1 MRRPIRILLAILLL
15 SIVAAIL
22 LRVQQRWPRA
32 MTIDQFDRVRVFRP
46 WWQQRGFVY
55 VLSGADGWS
64 AADEW
69 AALSY
74 AARDNYV
81 VGIDTPVLLDYINRT
96 KKGCLF
102 MNGLFEDYSR
112 VQQRTAETPH
122 FYPPIVLGRGTG
134 ASLVYLAQIGAPAL
148 ALGATVMLDP
158 EPRLKLAPPICE
170 HPATQYPE
178 GEQQIRPD
186 PLGPNV
192 PGRVW
197 LDANASDAAR
207 RFVSQIPHLPPQ
219 DTVAPTVGSLRAL
232 YDAGLDDIEAER
244 QRSGVGDLPLVEVPA
259 ANPGRHVCAILYSG
273 DGGWRDLDRSLAGLL
288 AARGINVV
296 GVDVLRY
303 YWRTR
308 SPESA
313 AHDLARIMQHYEKA
327 WDCDQVILI
336 GFSFGANV
344 IPFMVNRLPT
354 DQRVRLALISLL
366 SPEKTTAFEVSP
378 AGWVGKA
385 AAATIP
391 VEPELKALSTK
402 KLQCVYGQDEAS
414 ASLCVTDAAQRFDII
429 RKTGGHHFDKKYDQ
443 LADAILSAVPAAAAP
458 GR

>member
-1 MRRPIRILLAILLL
+1 MVARRWIRIALLL
-15 SIVAAIL
+15 LMLLLVLVAL
-22 LRVQQRWPRA
+22 LVPRARERWPHA
-32 MTIDQFDRVRVFRP
+32 ATIDQFDRVRVFPP
-46 WWQQRGFVY
+46 WWRQRGFVY
-55 VLSGADGWS
+55 VLSGADGWT

-81 VGIDTPVLLDYINRT
+81 IGIDTPVLLDYINRT

-112 VQQRTAETPH
+112 VQQRGAETPH
-122 FYPPIVLGRGTG
+122 FYPPVVLGRGIG
-134 ASLVYLAQIGAPAL
+134 ASLVYLAQTGAPAL

-158 EPRLKLAPPICE
+158 EPRLTLNPPVCE
-170 HPATQYPE
+170 HPATQYP
-178 GEQQIRPD
+178 GGVQQIRPD

-197 LDANASDAAR
+197 LDDHATDAMR
-207 RFVSQIPHLPPQ
+207 HFVAQIPRLPPAE
-219 DTVAPTVGSLRAL
+219 TVAPRAASLRSL
-232 YDAGLDDIEAER
+232 YDAGLADIAAER
-244 QRSGVGDLPLVEVPA
+244 ERSGIADLPLVEALA
-259 ANPGRHVCAILYSG
+259 ANPSRKVFAVLYSG

-288 AARGINVV
+288 AARGISVV

-308 SPESA
+308 QPDSA
-313 AHDLARIMQHYEKA
+313 ARDLARIMQHYEKI
-327 WDCDQVILI
+327 WDCDQVVLI

-344 IPFMVNRLPT
+344 LPFMVNRLPAE
-354 DQRVRLALISLL
+354 QRARVRLITLL

-391 VEPELKALSTK
+391 VEPELKGLSALQ
-402 KLQCVYGQDEAS
+402 LQCVYGQDEARD
-414 ASLCVTDAAQRFDII
+414 SLCTTDAARRFQVI
-429 RKTGGHHFDKKYDQ
+429 RKSGGHHFDKKYDQ
-443 LADAILSAVPAAAAP
+443 LADAIIEAMHEP
-458 GR
+458 R